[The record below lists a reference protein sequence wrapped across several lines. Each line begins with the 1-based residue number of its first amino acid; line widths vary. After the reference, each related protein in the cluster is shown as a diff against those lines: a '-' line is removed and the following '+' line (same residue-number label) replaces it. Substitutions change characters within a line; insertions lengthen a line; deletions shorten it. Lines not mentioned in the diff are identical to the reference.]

1 MKRVIIHSLKNY
13 KWKLLVQII
22 LLGINTYLLT
32 YPPKII
38 GQIVDMLYDL
48 DTNKQSILNSTYF
61 LLIVC
66 VVFLVVRITWKYLE
80 CYINRGFEK
89 DIKIDYLKYL

>member
-66 VVFLVVRITWKYLE
+66 VVFLVVRITW
-80 CYINRGFEK
+80 
-89 DIKIDYLKYL
+89 